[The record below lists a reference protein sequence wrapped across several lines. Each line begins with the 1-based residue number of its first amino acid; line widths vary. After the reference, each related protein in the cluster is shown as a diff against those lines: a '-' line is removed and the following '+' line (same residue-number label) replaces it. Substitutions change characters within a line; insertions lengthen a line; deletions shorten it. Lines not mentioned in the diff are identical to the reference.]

1 MNQYLRFAAF
11 STYLASWL
19 VLGIAALFNAFARRG
34 GTSSGP
40 PLLSPPVMLG
50 TTLQS
55 VAPMIITL
63 SMGSGP
69 LRPHPS
75 ELVAILILSPLAA
88 GLFVWSIRS
97 APSKASEETL
107 VTEGAYKWFR
117 HPIYLAF
124 FLMLIATGLII
135 SARGPLLIA
144 AILYLAGSEIRIFV
158 EEDELLER
166 FPTSYSQYQQQTK
179 WRYFP
184 GLR

>member
-1 MNQYLRFAAF
+1 MIQYLRFAAF
-11 STYLASWL
+11 STFLAAWL

-34 GTSSGP
+34 GTASGP
-40 PLLSPPVMLG
+40 PLLSPPIMLG
-50 TTLQS
+50 TALQA
-55 VAPMIITL
+55 VAPMVITL

-69 LRPHPS
+69 LRPHVA
-75 ELVAILILSPLAA
+75 ELIAILILAPLAA
-88 GLFVWSIRS
+88 ALFVWSIRS
-97 APSKASEETL
+97 APSNAADDTL
-107 VTEGAYKWFR
+107 VTQGAYKWFR

-124 FLMLIATGLII
+124 LLMLIATGLII

-144 AILYLAGSEIRIFV
+144 AILYLAGSEIRIFI

-166 FPTSYSQYQQQTK
+166 FPTSYRQYQQQTK